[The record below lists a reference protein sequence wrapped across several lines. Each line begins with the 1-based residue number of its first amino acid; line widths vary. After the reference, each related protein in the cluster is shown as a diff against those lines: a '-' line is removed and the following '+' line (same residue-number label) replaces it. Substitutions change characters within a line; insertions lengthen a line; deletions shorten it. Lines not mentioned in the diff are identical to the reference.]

1 MTLVV
6 QISVFL
12 AFLMVF
18 IYLIK
23 RLRFFQLDGIKPALL
38 IGAFLLKVIV
48 GTGLWALYTYYY
60 TDRANAD
67 IYKYF
72 DDGYYLFIQLKSK
85 PLLALQWFF
94 GFENQ
99 EITEILKGTM
109 NWSREYNFG
118 VLNDNRTMI
127 RFNFLINYLSFGF
140 IHLHT
145 LFINFLSFVGLVA
158 MYKVVERQ
166 LTLPKSALLFA
177 LFLIP
182 STLLWGSGILKEGFL
197 LFSLGIFVY
206 GFFNWLDEF
215 SIKNNLLLFIGIGL
229 MLIIKPYVFLSLI
242 PVVIAAILT
251 KRLKLKP
258 LFVYLGVVLI
268 GFATI
273 VAVQL
278 LGIFDLF
285 DLLQQKQTAFYN
297 VAMLNEAGS
306 IISAPSIQTPLEAL
320 IAIPEVLTTVLF
332 RPFITEISGIFYLL
346 AAAENLLLLL
356 SLLVMLFFFKR
367 PQKKAINFI
376 YFALFFTLILGTL
389 IGWTTPILGAVVRY
403 KVPFLPFI
411 FSLIF
416 SCIDFNKINHK
427 FNLPIR

>member
-1 MTLVV
+1 MTLAI

-12 AFLMVF
+12 AFLVWF

-23 RLRFFQLDGIKPALL
+23 QLKFFQLEGIKSVYLVF
-38 IGAFLLKVIV
+38 AFLLKVIM
-48 GTGLWALYTYYY
+48 GTGLWALYTYHY

-72 DDGYYLFIQLKSK
+72 DDGFYLFNQLKGRS
-85 PLLALQWFF
+85 LLAVQWFF

-127 RFNFLINYLSFGF
+127 RFNFLVNYLSFGF

-145 LFINFLSFVGLVA
+145 LFINFLSFVGLIA
-158 MYKVVERQ
+158 LYKVINKQ

-197 LFSLGIFVY
+197 LFSMGIFVY

-215 SIKNNLLLFIGIGL
+215 SAKNNLLLLIGIGL
-229 MLIIKPYVFLSLI
+229 MLIIKPYVFLSII
-242 PVVIAAILT
+242 PVALAAVIT
-251 KRLKLKP
+251 KRLNIKP
-258 LFVYLGVVLI
+258 LIAYLGVILT
-268 GFATI
+268 GFSAI

-297 VAMLNEAGS
+297 VAMMNEAGS
-306 IISAPSIQTPLEAL
+306 VISAPSIQTPLRA
-320 IAIPEVLTTVLF
+320 IFAIPEVLTTVLF
-332 RPFITEISGIFYLL
+332 RPFVTEINSIFYAL
-346 AAAENLLLLL
+346 AAAENLLLLGL
-356 SLLVMLFFFKR
+356 IALMIFFFKR
-367 PQKKAINFI
+367 PTLNQLNFVF
-376 YFALFFTLILGTL
+376 FALFFALILGTL
-389 IGWTTPILGAVVRY
+389 IGWTTPILGAIVRY

-416 SCIDFNKINHK
+416 SCIDFNKINQK
-427 FNLPIR
+427 FNLSIR

>member
-1 MTLVV
+1 MTLAI

-12 AFLMVF
+12 AFLVWF

-23 RLRFFQLDGIKPALL
+23 RLKFFQLEGIRSIYLVF
-38 IGAFLLKVIV
+38 AFLLKVII
-48 GTGLWALYTYYY
+48 GTGLWALYTYHY

-72 DDGYYLFIQLKSK
+72 DDGLHLFNQLKGK
-85 PLLALQWFF
+85 PLLAAKWFF

-127 RFNFLINYLSFGF
+127 RFNFLVNYLSFGF

-145 LFINFLSFVGLVA
+145 LFINFLSFVGLIA
-158 MYKVVERQ
+158 LYKVVNKQ

-182 STLLWGSGILKEGFL
+182 SALLWGSGILKEGFL

-215 SIKNNLLLFIGIGL
+215 STKNNLLLFIGTGL
-229 MLIIKPYVFLSLI
+229 MLIIKPYVFLSII
-242 PVVIAAILT
+242 PFAIAAAIT
-251 KRLKLKP
+251 KRLSVKP
-258 LFVYLGVVLI
+258 LLAYLGVVLI
-268 GFATI
+268 GFAII
-273 VAVQL
+273 VVVQL

-297 VAMLNEAGS
+297 VAMMNEAGS
-306 IISAPSIQTPLEAL
+306 VISAPPIQTPLMA
-320 IAIPEVLTTVLF
+320 IFAIPEVLTTVLF
-332 RPFITEISGIFYLL
+332 RPFITEINSILYAL
-346 AAAENLLLLL
+346 AAAENLLLLGL
-356 SLLVMLFFFKR
+356 ITLMIFFFKHPTR
-367 PQKKAINFI
+367 KQLNFAF
-376 YFALFFTLILGTL
+376 FALFFTLILGTL

-427 FNLPIR
+427 FNLSIR

>member
-1 MTLVV
+1 MTLAI

-12 AFLMVF
+12 AFLVWF

-23 RLRFFQLDGIKPALL
+23 RLKFFQLEGIRSIYLVF
-38 IGAFLLKVIV
+38 AFLLKVII
-48 GTGLWALYTYYY
+48 GTGLWALYTYHY

-72 DDGYYLFIQLKSK
+72 DDGLHLFNQLKGK
-85 PLLALQWFF
+85 PLLAAQWFF

-127 RFNFLINYLSFGF
+127 RFNFLVNYLSFGF

-145 LFINFLSFVGLVA
+145 LFINFLSFVGLIA
-158 MYKVVERQ
+158 LYKVVNKQ

-182 STLLWGSGILKEGFL
+182 SALLWGSGILKEGFL

-215 SIKNNLLLFIGIGL
+215 STKNNLLLFIGTGL
-229 MLIIKPYVFLSLI
+229 MLIIKPYVFLSII
-242 PVVIAAILT
+242 PFAIAAAIT
-251 KRLKLKP
+251 KRLSVNP
-258 LFVYLGVVLI
+258 LLAYLGVVLI
-268 GFATI
+268 GFAII
-273 VAVQL
+273 VVVQL

-297 VAMLNEAGS
+297 VAMMNEAGS
-306 IISAPSIQTPLEAL
+306 IISAPPIQTPLMA
-320 IAIPEVLTTVLF
+320 IFAIPEVLTTVLF
-332 RPFITEISGIFYLL
+332 RPFITEINSILYAL
-346 AAAENLLLLL
+346 AAAENLLLLGL
-356 SLLVMLFFFKR
+356 ITLMIFFFKHPTR
-367 PQKKAINFI
+367 KQLNFAF
-376 YFALFFTLILGTL
+376 FALFFTLILGTL

-427 FNLPIR
+427 FNLSIR